1 MSLAIVTAFVAR
13 ACAIQLTLPGGQK
26 VGLRVTLALVS
37 GSSTPTPRTANERA
51 LVALARV
58 PRPVPILAVLG
69 LLLVGMFVPTYG
81 FIATGVV
88 AAFLAWILML
98 SWPRLTGVEKLMRIA
113 VIAFVAAIAIIQSQP
128 R

>member
-1 MSLAIVTAFVAR
+1 M
-13 ACAIQLTLPGGQK
+13 
-26 VGLRVTLALVS
+26 S

-113 VIAFVAAIAIIQSQP
+113 VIVFITAIAIIQSRP
-128 R
+128 RG